1 MWLFVSEN
9 VVSLLIVMFVPVCG
23 QYLGGHVRPGVVP
36 ASLSAGVGHTACVV
50 SGCGCGFQSS
60 SGVVSHSV

>member
-23 QYLGGHVRPGVVP
+23 QYLGGHVRPGAVP

-50 SGCGCGFQSS
+50 SGCG
-60 SGVVSHSV
+60 SVG